1 MAECFR
7 TMSYVEHVIQPGE
20 TLVYRAPLHWIVYVP
35 GVALAAIGAVILG
48 YGLGMPTVDANGWQN
63 VLRVTILAA
72 GALVLLAALIS
83 LTVAFIRRHTT
94 EIAVT
99 SRRAIYKTGVVRR
112 ITSEISVDKIETVL
126 VDQSVLGRILNFGT
140 IVIRGTGGGL
150 EPVRNIGDPLTF
162 RSKLTARP

>member
-1 MAECFR
+1 
-7 TMSYVEHVIQPGE
+7 MSYVEHVIQPGE

-35 GVALAAIGAVILG
+35 GAVLAALGIVIVGYDAASAPAIDAGSWQGVLHATLLAVG
-48 YGLGMPTVDANGWQN
+48 VF
-63 VLRVTILAA
+63 
-72 GALVLLAALIS
+72 VLLAAVIS
-83 LTVAFIRRHTT
+83 LIVAFIRRHTT
-94 EIAVT
+94 ERAVT
-99 SRRAIYKTGVVRR
+99 SRRAIYTTGVVRR

-126 VDQSVLGRILNFGT
+126 VDQSILGRILNFGT

>member
-1 MAECFR
+1 MAQGL
-7 TMSYVEHVIQPGE
+7 SYVEHVIQPGE
-20 TLVYRAPLHWIVYVP
+20 TLVYRAPLHWIVYVQ
-35 GVALAAIGAVILG
+35 GLVLAVIGVVILA
-48 YGLGMPTVDANGWQN
+48 YATAMPAADAGGWQDI
-63 VLRVTILAA
+63 LRVAILAV
-72 GALVLLAALIS
+72 GVVVLLAALIS
-83 LTVAFIRRHTT
+83 LTVAFVRRRTT

-126 VDQSVLGRILNFGT
+126 VDQSILGRILNFGT

>member
-1 MAECFR
+1 
-7 TMSYVEHVIQPGE
+7 MSYVEHVIQPGE
-20 TLVYRAPLHWIVYVP
+20 TLVYRAPLHWIVYVH
-35 GVALAAIGAVILG
+35 GLVLAAIGVVILG
-48 YGLGMPTVDANGWQN
+48 YGLGMPAAAPGGWQD
-63 VLRVTILAA
+63 VLRLMLLAV
-72 GALVLLAALIS
+72 GALILLAAVIS
-83 LTVAFIRRHTT
+83 LTMAFVRRHTT

-126 VDQSVLGRILNFGT
+126 VDQGVLGRILNFGT

>member
-1 MAECFR
+1 
-7 TMSYVEHVIQPGE
+7 MSYVERVIQPGE

-35 GVALAAIGAVILG
+35 GVVLVAIGLAILG
-48 YGLGMPTVDANGWQN
+48 YDTASVPAAEAGNWQG
-63 VLRVTILAA
+63 VLHVAIQMVGVVVLVAA
-72 GALVLLAALIS
+72 AISLLA
-83 LTVAFIRRHTT
+83 AFIRRHTT

-126 VDQSVLGRILNFGT
+126 VDQSILGRILNFGT

-162 RSKLTARP
+162 RSKLTAHP

>member
-1 MAECFR
+1 
-7 TMSYVEHVIQPGE
+7 MSYVEHVIQPGE

-35 GVALAAIGAVILG
+35 SVVLAALGVAIVG
-48 YGLGMPTVDANGWQN
+48 YGSIRAPDAGAGSWQG
-63 VLRVTILAA
+63 VLHATILAV
-72 GALVLLAALIS
+72 GLFVLLAAAIS
-83 LTVAFIRRHTT
+83 LIVAFIRRHTT

-126 VDQSVLGRILNFGT
+126 VDQSILGRMLNFGT

-162 RSKLTARP
+162 RSKLIARP

>member
-1 MAECFR
+1 
-7 TMSYVEHVIQPGE
+7 MSYVEHVIQPGE

-35 GVALAAIGAVILG
+35 GLVLGVIGIAIFGYAMSVQAA
-48 YGLGMPTVDANGWQN
+48 DAGGWRDI
-63 VLRVTILAA
+63 LRVTILAV
-72 GALVLLAALIS
+72 GIVVLLVAVIS
-83 LTVAFIRRHTT
+83 LIVAFIRRHTT
-94 EIAVT
+94 EIAIT

-126 VDQSVLGRILNFGT
+126 VDQSILGRLLNFGT

>member
-1 MAECFR
+1 
-7 TMSYVEHVIQPGE
+7 MSYVEHVIQPGE

-35 GVALAAIGAVILG
+35 GIVLAAIGVVILG
-48 YGLGMPTVDANGWQN
+48 GALGMPVADAGGWHD
-63 VLRVTILAA
+63 VLRVAIVVG
-72 GALVLLAALIS
+72 GAFVLLASVIS
-83 LTVAFIRRHTT
+83 FIVAFIRRHTT

-126 VDQSVLGRILNFGT
+126 VDQSILGRILNFGT

>member
-1 MAECFR
+1 
-7 TMSYVEHVIQPGE
+7 MSYVEHVIQPGE

-35 GVALAAIGAVILG
+35 GIVLVVIGVVIVGYATSLPGGAAAG
-48 YGLGMPTVDANGWQN
+48 GWQDI
-63 VLRVTILAA
+63 LRATILAV
-72 GALVLLAALIS
+72 GVVVLVAAALS
-83 LTVAFIRRHTT
+83 LIVAFIRRTTT

-126 VDQSVLGRILNFGT
+126 VDQSILGRILNFGT

>member
-1 MAECFR
+1 
-7 TMSYVEHVIQPGE
+7 MSYVEHVIQPGE
-20 TLVYRAPLHWIVYVP
+20 TLVYRAPLHWIVYVQ
-35 GVALAAIGAVILG
+35 GLVLAAAGVVILG
-48 YGLGMPTVDANGWQN
+48 WGLGMPAADTGGWQAI
-63 VLRVTILAA
+63 LRVALLAV
-72 GALVLLAALIS
+72 GVFVLLAAAIS
-83 LTVAFIRRHTT
+83 LIVAFIRRHTT

>member
-1 MAECFR
+1 
-7 TMSYVEHVIQPGE
+7 MSYVEHVIQPGE
-20 TLVYRAPLHWIVYVP
+20 TLVYRAPLHWIVYVRGMTLAVIGVIVLAYGASSPEGPP
-35 GVALAAIGAVILG
+35 GSWQDILHVAIMAIGAFLLLVAALS
-48 YGLGMPTVDANGWQN
+48 
-63 VLRVTILAA
+63 LAA
-72 GALVLLAALIS
+72 
-83 LTVAFIRRHTT
+83 AFIRRHTT

-126 VDQSVLGRILNFGT
+126 VDQGILGRILNFGT

-162 RSKLTARP
+162 RSKLTAHP